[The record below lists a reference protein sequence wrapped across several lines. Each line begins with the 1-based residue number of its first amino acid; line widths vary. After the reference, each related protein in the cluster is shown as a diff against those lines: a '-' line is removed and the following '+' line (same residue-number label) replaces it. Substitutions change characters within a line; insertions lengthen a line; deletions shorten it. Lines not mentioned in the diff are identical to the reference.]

1 MILVIMTSVMTVMAV
16 NIVEMVGVKMKTT
29 LRAVLKEMRSQ
40 DLSRKKKT
48 NRHRKSMNKRNQ

>member
-40 DLSRKKKT
+40 DVSRKKKT
-48 NRHRKSMNKRNQ
+48 NRHRKFMNKRNQ